1 MRQCKRISIKN
12 ATLSVDQ
19 EYKNTLINWQITNV
33 WQNDAPVPNKQELS
47 QTGQED

>member
-1 MRQCKRISIKN
+1 MRQCKRISIKD

-19 EYKNTLINWQITNV
+19 EYKNTLINWQNNV
-33 WQNDAPVPNKQELS
+33 PVPNKQKLS